1 MVYSGSIC
9 NDASLYIAIGSFLV
23 AIITLVFTVI
33 TLHWFKNDRENQNK
47 KEFSKEV
54 IYENLHDIT
63 IYILHII
70 KIRAA
75 KKYIDLKE
83 IDDAQKRIVIG
94 QNYLELYANTHDLP
108 YLKQFSEIKKKPKD
122 TDKSF
127 MFNFFKLNSS
137 FIKYRNNVE
146 GKPFSVDPKLGDY
159 QDILY
164 RYLQLAMDYSK
175 SVLYLDE
182 LKPNDSA
189 VLSYYKELKKIIEDS
204 KNKQLVS

>member
-1 MVYSGSIC
+1 MFYSGSIC

-54 IYENLHDIT
+54 IYENLHDIA

-108 YLKQFSEIKKKPKD
+108 YLKQFSEIKKKLKD

-146 GKPFSVDPKLGDY
+146 GKPFSADPKLGDY
-159 QDILY
+159 QDIFY

-189 VLSYYKELKKIIEDS
+189 VLSYYNELKKIIEDS
-204 KNKQLVS
+204 KNKQLVP